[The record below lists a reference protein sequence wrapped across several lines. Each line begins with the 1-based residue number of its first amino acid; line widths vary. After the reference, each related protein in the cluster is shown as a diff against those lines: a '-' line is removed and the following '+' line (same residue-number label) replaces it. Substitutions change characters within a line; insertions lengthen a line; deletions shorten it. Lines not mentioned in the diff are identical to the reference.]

1 LIEMCQ
7 DTLIILKTRLK
18 MLEDLRNEAKDL
30 DKKILHILNDISKYE
45 RLLDELTS
53 YDESIVECEIENG
66 KS

>member
-1 LIEMCQ
+1 MCQ